1 MIHKPLATTAA
12 SALALAM
19 TIGTT
24 TAHADE
30 PIRIGVLATLEGVFA
45 ASGQDGMRG
54 FDMAVDRFDGEVAGR
69 EIQVYRASS
78 DASPDSALSAARR
91 LVENDEVDILIG
103 PLSGSEGIAVKNY
116 AHEQPQVTFLNGS
129 SAAQETTLDN
139 PAENFFR
146 FSTEGVQWQAGL
158 GTYVYEEKG
167 YERVAILAEDYSFP
181 YAQIM
186 GFMTEFCDLGG
197 TVAEKMFVPLETRDY
212 SSVIARMPQDID
224 AIYTVMGGSD
234 ILNFLEQYQQMG
246 GEAPLIGGSI
256 AVDQTILSA
265 EGPDRDYLIGTPTSG
280 PLADDW
286 DDPEFVAWQERYQ
299 EMFPDGL
306 GSPGLFAHAYYVNT
320 LAALTALEEVGGE
333 LGDGHEALRDA
344 LQNLELDTPTG
355 VVQVDHNRQAIADIF
370 ITEVSSD
377 GEGGLYN
384 RVVGVVEGVNQTL
397 GFPEEEF
404 LANGFAARDNPPVE
418 ECQ

>member
-1 MIHKPLATTAA
+1 MLRTPIAAATAV

-19 TIGTT
+19 TVGT
-24 TAHADE
+24 AKADE

-45 ASGQDGMRG
+45 GPGQDGMRG
-54 FDMAVDRFDGEVAGR
+54 FDLAVDKFGGEVAGR
-69 EIQVYRASS
+69 EIEVIRASS

-91 LVENDEVDILIG
+91 LVESDEVDIMIG

-116 AHEQPQVTFLNGS
+116 AREQPQVTFLNGS
-129 SAAQETTLDN
+129 SAAQETTLED
-139 PAENFFR
+139 PAENFYR

-197 TVAEKMFVPLETRDY
+197 TVAEKIFVPLETRDY
-212 SSVIARMPQDID
+212 SSVIARMPSDID

-246 GEAPLIGGSI
+246 GQAPLIGGSI

-265 EGPDRDYLIGTPTSG
+265 EGPERDYMIGTPTSG
-280 PLADDW
+280 PIADDW
-286 DDPEFVAWQERYQ
+286 DHPDWEDFQERYR
-299 EMFPDGL
+299 EKFPDGL
-306 GSPGLFAHAYYVNT
+306 PSPGLFAHAYYVNT
-320 LAALTALEEVGGE
+320 LAALTALEEVEGD
-333 LGDGHEALRDA
+333 LSDGHAALREALN
-344 LQNLELDTPTG
+344 NLELETPTG
-355 VVQVDHNRQAIADIF
+355 VVSVDHNRQAIADIF
-370 ITEVSSD
+370 ITEVASD